1 VQHVNAILPLQ
12 PLACSTPPAFAA
24 ASTRSSRLLASL
36 ARHAANLVTPN
47 TAQAAFKL
55 GAIGGGA
62 SELSPSVV
70 IDMQQVTLAF
80 VKPVANGTNSVPL
93 ADANGNPIQVAV
105 TTLNGTPL
113 PNVVVTLSIVGNS
126 SSIAF
131 FSDGTSAPSVTVTRT
146 TGADGLATFAGV
158 SLTKAGGYQ
167 LGASGSFDGV
177 AGAPVASNSFNI
189 QNK

>member
-1 VQHVNAILPLQ
+1 MQHVDAILPLQ
-12 PLACSTPPAFAA
+12 PLTCSTPPGFAA
-24 ASTRSSRLLASL
+24 AATRSSRFLAAL
-36 ARHAANLVTPN
+36 ARQAANLVTPN

-70 IDMQQVTLAF
+70 IDMQRVTLSF
-80 VKPVANGTNSVPL
+80 VKPVANGTNSAPL

-131 FSDGTSAPSVTVTRT
+131 FADGTSAPSATVTRT

-167 LGASGSFDGV
+167 LSAAGSFDGV
-177 AGAPVASNSFNI
+177 AGAPVVSNSFNI